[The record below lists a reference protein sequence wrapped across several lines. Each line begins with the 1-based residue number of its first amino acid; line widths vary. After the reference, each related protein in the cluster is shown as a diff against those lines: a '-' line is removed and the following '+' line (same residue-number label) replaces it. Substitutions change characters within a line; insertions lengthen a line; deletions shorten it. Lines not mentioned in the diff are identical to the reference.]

1 VEKTSPYEE
10 RKFLRECAF
19 CGGNLIYQFPLDAVK
34 GIQFFEPYYDEA
46 LDCDILGR
54 QHKQQVL
61 KSMGLQEAGDSVG
74 GARNFDAKAPYHVKP
89 LPLRGKSPVTPEMRQ
104 AAIERETK
112 EDWDVA
118 VEKAPGKFKPI
129 DFGNAKDL

>member
-1 VEKTSPYEE
+1 
-10 RKFLRECAF
+10 
-19 CGGNLIYQFPLDAVK
+19 
-34 GIQFFEPYYDEA
+34 
-46 LDCDILGR
+46 
-54 QHKQQVL
+54 
-61 KSMGLQEAGDSVG
+61 
-74 GARNFDAKAPYHVKP
+74 
-89 LPLRGKSPVTPEMRQ
+89 MRQ